1 MGDNIM
7 WTDFERF
14 NETHFYR
21 NKTTTEKILI
31 EPEIEHPDD
40 RSVCI
45 HRAVLMQNNHDHRW
59 LHVVAY
65 SSVLV
70 WIFDPV
76 RSYKG
81 IKAILKQTHTGSKTC

>member
-31 EPEIEHPDD
+31 KPEIEHPDD

-45 HRAVLMQNNHDHRW
+45 QRAVLMQNNHDHGW

-65 SSVLV
+65 SSLLV
-70 WIFDPV
+70 
-76 RSYKG
+76 
-81 IKAILKQTHTGSKTC
+81 

>member
-31 EPEIEHPDD
+31 KPEIEHPDD
-40 RSVCI
+40 RNVCI
-45 HRAVLMQNNHDHRW
+45 HRAVQNNHDHEW

-76 RSYKG
+76 RSHTDQ
-81 IKAILKQTHTGSKTC
+81 QTHIDSKTC